1 MESLLK
7 YHRKKKKLTQSRLSE
22 LTGISQSYIS
32 RMENKKF
39 KHSPTLTQI
48 ILLAD
53 ILEIDQLI
61 LSEFFLEKER
71 EHLKNTKKYNKKAVK
86 TLSRD
91 FLKEYKN
98 KD

>member
-1 MESLLK
+1 M
-7 YHRKKKKLTQSRLSE
+7 
-22 LTGISQSYIS
+22 TGISQSYIS

-71 EHLKNTKKYNKKAVK
+71 EHLKNTKKYNKKAIK

>member
-48 ILLAD
+48 ILLSD
-53 ILEIDQLI
+53 VLEIDQLI

-91 FLKEYKN
+91 FLKKYKN

>member
-1 MESLLK
+1 MDTLLK
-7 YHRKKKKLTQSRLSE
+7 TYRKKKKLTQRRLSE

-32 RMENKKF
+32 KLEKEEF

-53 ILEIDQLI
+53 ILEIDQII

-71 EHLKNTKKYNKKAVK
+71 EYLENTKGYKRKATK
-86 TLSRD
+86 TLNRD

>member
-1 MESLLK
+1 MSSLLK
-7 YHRKKKKLTQSRLSE
+7 YHRKKKKLTQRRLSE

-32 RMENKKF
+32 KLEKETF

-53 ILEIDQLI
+53 VLEIDQLI
-61 LSEFFLEKER
+61 LSEIFLNNER
-71 EHLKNTKKYNKKAVK
+71 EYLKNTKKYTKKAIK
-86 TLSRD
+86 TIDRSFMREHE
-91 FLKEYKN
+91 K

>member
-1 MESLLK
+1 MSSLLK
-7 YHRKKKKLTQSRLSE
+7 YHRKKKKLTQRRLSE

-32 RMENKKF
+32 KLERETF

-53 ILEIDQLI
+53 VLEIDQLI
-61 LSEFFLEKER
+61 LSENFLNNER
-71 EHLKNTKKYNKKAVK
+71 EYLKNNKKYTKKAVK
-86 TLSRD
+86 TISRD
-91 FLKEYKN
+91 FIKEYEN

>member
-7 YHRKKKKLTQSRLSE
+7 YHRKKKKLTQRRLSE

-61 LSEFFLEKER
+61 LSEFFW
-71 EHLKNTKKYNKKAVK
+71 KKKG
-86 TLSRD
+86 SI
-91 FLKEYKN
+91 
-98 KD
+98 

>member
-7 YHRKKKKLTQSRLSE
+7 YHRKKKKLTQRRLSE

-53 ILEIDQLI
+53 ILE
-61 LSEFFLEKER
+61 
-71 EHLKNTKKYNKKAVK
+71 
-86 TLSRD
+86 
-91 FLKEYKN
+91 
-98 KD
+98 

>member
-1 MESLLK
+1 MDSLLK
-7 YHRKKKKLTQSRLSE
+7 YHRKKKKLTQRRLSE
-22 LTGISQSYIS
+22 LTGISQGYIS
-32 RMENKKF
+32 RMENEKF
-39 KHSPTLTQI
+39 RHSPTLTQI

-53 ILEIDQLI
+53 VLEIDQLI
-61 LSEFFLEKER
+61 LTEFFLEKER
-71 EHLKNTKKYNKKAVK
+71 EYLKNAKKYNKKAVK

>member
-1 MESLLK
+1 MGSLLK
-7 YHRKKKKLTQSRLSE
+7 HHRKKKKLTQRRLSE

-32 RMENKKF
+32 KMENEKF

-71 EHLKNTKKYNKKAVK
+71 EYLKDTKKYNKKATK
-86 TLSRD
+86 TLNRD
-91 FLKEYKN
+91 FLKEYK
-98 KD
+98 K